1 MLSKGLDMSGKRCFV
16 FLLVSLLLLCLAGCE
31 LVDVDGNPI
40 TPPTAPETR
49 EWDGLELDPE
59 LRKAIDEKSSCV
71 LWRIPEAFRPEGT
84 AAVRPYE
91 TLDCTELWPELK
103 DFVFPDARMISQTQK
118 NGVRVMA
125 YSDGTQSFTVQLNAV
140 SLFLEGLPQE
150 QAATA
155 LEQIK
160 IFLEQKACFPLAE
173 WTGPAPDAQDLT
185 YGLLLDGIPVDV
197 KMDSP
202 LPVSCVFEQPNGKLI
217 LWNPILPGEPS
228 ERFDLGDCLSEVE
241 LRSTAVTGR
250 EKGIPM
256 AAELTECNLINY
268 LDGDAMTLR
277 PGWSLTGTGYRF
289 DTGKMEPI
297 EILID
302 AITGKGKRVH

>member
-1 MLSKGLDMSGKRCFV
+1 MSLEGIDMTEKRFAV
-16 FLLVSLLLLCLAGCE
+16 FLLTLLLLLCMVGCE
-31 LVDVDGNPI
+31 LVDVNGNPV
-40 TPPTAPETR
+40 TRPTAPETH
-49 EWDGLELDPE
+49 EWDALPLDPE
-59 LRKAIDEKSSCV
+59 LRKAIDENNSCV
-71 LWRIPEAFRPEGT
+71 LWQIPEDHRPEGT

-103 DFVFPDARMISQTQK
+103 EAAFPEARLNAETPK
-118 NGVRVMA
+118 
-125 YSDGTQSFTVQLNAV
+125 DGTREMQYTDGEQSFTVQVNTISV
-140 SLFLEGLPQE
+140 FLDGLPQE
-150 QAATA
+150 QATTA

-160 IFLEQKACFPLAE
+160 AFLEQKTGFQMAL
-173 WTGPAPDAQDLT
+173 WTGPAPEAQDLS

-202 LPVSCVFEQPNGKLI
+202 LPVSCVIKQPNGKLI
-217 LWNPILPGEPS
+217 LWNPILPGEPT
-228 ERFDLGDCLSEVE
+228 ERFDLGACLSAEE
-241 LRSTAVTGR
+241 LRSMAEAGW
-250 EKGIPM
+250 GSDYPM
-256 AAELTECNLINY
+256 AAELTECSLIYY
-268 LDGDAMTLR
+268 LDGETMTLR

>member
-1 MLSKGLDMSGKRCFV
+1 
-16 FLLVSLLLLCLAGCE
+16 
-31 LVDVDGNPI
+31 
-40 TPPTAPETR
+40 
-49 EWDGLELDPE
+49 
-59 LRKAIDEKSSCV
+59 
-71 LWRIPEAFRPEGT
+71 
-84 AAVRPYE
+84 
-91 TLDCTELWPELK
+91 
-103 DFVFPDARMISQTQK
+103 
-118 NGVRVMA
+118 
-125 YSDGTQSFTVQLNAV
+125 
-140 SLFLEGLPQE
+140 
-150 QAATA
+150 
-155 LEQIK
+155 
-160 IFLEQKACFPLAE
+160 
-173 WTGPAPDAQDLT
+173 
-185 YGLLLDGIPVDV
+185 
-197 KMDSP
+197 MDSP